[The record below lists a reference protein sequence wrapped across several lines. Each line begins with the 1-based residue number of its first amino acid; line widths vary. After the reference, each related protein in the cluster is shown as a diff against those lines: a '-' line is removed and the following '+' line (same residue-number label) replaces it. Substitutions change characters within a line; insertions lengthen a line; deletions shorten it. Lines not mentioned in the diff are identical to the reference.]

1 MAAGEEEEEE
11 ESRRGRRREGE
22 IESAGAD
29 CMGKGATERRRPGTT
44 LFELSRRPRF
54 HEQSTRAGG
63 FTAARQTGQSWWFV
77 SILLAADDRMV
88 ARRAKRDSAM
98 ERLGARWMHKRRA
111 GVVMS
116 LRWDGLALRRD
127 KITEFGGAERPGASI
142 SLLNSGGRQLP
153 YQLTPSIH
161 ILTGTL

>member
-54 HEQSTRAGG
+54 HERSTRAGG
-63 FTAARQTGQSWWFV
+63 FTLRRRDRRDSLGGLVLF
-77 SILLAADDRMV
+77 LLDADDRMV
-88 ARRAKRDSAM
+88 AQGAKRDSAM
-98 ERLGARWMHKRRA
+98 GRWGDWAIGSTMDAEEK
-111 GVVMS
+111 S
-116 LRWDGLALRRD
+116 W
-127 KITEFGGAERPGASI
+127 GG
-142 SLLNSGGRQLP
+142 
-153 YQLTPSIH
+153 YVTY
-161 ILTGTL
+161 

>member
-29 CMGKGATERRRPGTT
+29 CMGKGAAERRRPGTT

-63 FTAARQTGQSWWFV
+63 FTAARQTGQSWWFGV
-77 SILLAADDRMV
+77 NP
-88 ARRAKRDSAM
+88 
-98 ERLGARWMHKRRA
+98 A
-111 GVVMS
+111 GC
-116 LRWDGLALRRD
+116 
-127 KITEFGGAERPGASI
+127 
-142 SLLNSGGRQLP
+142 GRQDGCAGSEEGFGDGAIGS
-153 YQLTPSIH
+153 TMDA
-161 ILTGTL
+161 